1 MNEPTLKNLV
11 YGEEEIFIILTTL
24 SVEQLNKVV
33 KRMKKL
39 RDENITDDAD
49 TEIIKHL
56 ITRKSHFKGYYEDL
70 AHDPNYKEFPN
81 IPQVNY

>member
-1 MNEPTLKNLV
+1 MIEPTLKNLV
-11 YGEEEIFIILTTL
+11 YGDNDFFIIDTILTIK
-24 SVEQLNKVV
+24 QLNKVI

-39 RDENITDDAD
+39 RDQNISDDAD

-56 ITRKSHFKGYYEDL
+56 IIRNSHFKGYFEDL
-70 AHDPNYKEFPN
+70 THDPNYKEITN